1 MIISKLF
8 VNSLFFITEILISI
22 IKFRDSFCVCVH
34 FASVGL
40 FVIVFLFA

>member
-22 IKFRDSFCVCVH
+22 IKFRDSFCVCV
-34 FASVGL
+34 FILQVLAYL
-40 FVIVFLFA
+40 